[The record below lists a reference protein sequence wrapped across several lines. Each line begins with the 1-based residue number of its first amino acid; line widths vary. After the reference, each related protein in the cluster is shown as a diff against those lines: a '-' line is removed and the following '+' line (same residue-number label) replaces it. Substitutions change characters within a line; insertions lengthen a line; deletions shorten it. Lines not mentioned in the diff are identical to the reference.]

1 MDWDRLRIFH
11 DDAGAGS
18 FTHAGATLNLSQSAV
33 SRQISA
39 LEDGMSVKLFHRHAR
54 GLILTEQG
62 EMLYRTV
69 KDVFHELAMVEGHR
83 GSAICGKCLAVA
95 YADVVLGGAN
105 TAPEGYTC
113 TMCLEV
119 REDDGWGSPVYEESA
134 VCRRCLKQAG
144 AILHKD
150 DVYVWEKPSG

>member
-1 MDWDRLRIFH
+1 MRKAD
-11 DDAGAGS
+11 
-18 FTHAGATLNLSQSAV
+18 TN
-33 SRQISA
+33 
-39 LEDGMSVKLFHRHAR
+39 EDNVQMS
-54 GLILTEQG
+54 
-62 EMLYRTV
+62 
-69 KDVFHELAMVEGHR
+69 DVLCDFCHSEWTDELAMVEGHR